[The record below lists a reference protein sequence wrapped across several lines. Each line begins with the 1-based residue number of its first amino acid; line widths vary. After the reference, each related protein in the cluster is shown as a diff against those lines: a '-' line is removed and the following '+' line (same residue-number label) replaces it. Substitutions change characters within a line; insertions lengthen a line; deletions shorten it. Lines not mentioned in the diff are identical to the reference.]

1 MKRALAMAL
10 VMLSVSAEADQF
22 RRWQRNAGQRPYA
35 FFELAPASGAGM
47 GAACAC
53 AAVTGAAGEAVTWAR
68 ASSGYCTKEGLATT
82 GLTTT
87 SMVSCGNNLPRVES
101 NGSSLGVLVEAA
113 RTNVAL
119 RSEEWNSAPWGT
131 VAAGGGTIGVTA
143 NQATTPWNAATA
155 DQIAFSAVTAGV
167 SSQIYQDI
175 AIANGSTYQFTL
187 YVRGSTGGLT
197 QYMWIFDGTTDR
209 GLATCTYVT
218 ATWTRCSTSFT
229 STVNGTGRFHFGNN
243 RIGLVGSSDTVA
255 STVFVTGAQVEVGPY
270 ATSYIATGA
279 ASATRALETA
289 VVTLASVTTNTV
301 SFAASVY
308 PEATT
313 AGAMTSFATVL
324 MLGTNVG
331 ILSYPSGSP
340 RTFASAATSTTFIAG
355 LQRFYGYDDNALVGV
370 GYGSNTN
377 TAAAGA
383 PATRWSTSL
392 YVGRDNGGSLQP
404 DAILSAVCVD
414 PSPTRCR

>member
-1 MKRALAMAL
+1 MAL

-35 FFELAPASGAGM
+35 FFEMAPASGAGM

-53 AAVTGAAGEAVTWAR
+53 AAITGANGEAITWAR
-68 ASSGYCTKEGLATT
+68 ASSGYCTKEGLSAT

-113 RTNVAL
+113 RTNTAL
-119 RSEEWNSAPWGT
+119 RSEEWNVAPWGT
-131 VAAGGGTIGVTA
+131 VATGGSISVTA
-143 NQATTPWNAATA
+143 DQATTPWNAATA
-155 DQIAFSAVTAGV
+155 DQIAFSAVSAGI
-167 SSQIYQDI
+167 SSQIFQDI

-187 YVRGSTGGLT
+187 YVRSSTGGLT

-255 STVFVTGAQVEVGPY
+255 STVFVTGAQVEVGQY
-270 ATSYIATGA
+270 ATSYIATAG

-289 VVTLASVTTNTV
+289 VVTLASVTTNTISLATNV
-301 SFAASVY
+301 R
-308 PEATT
+308 PEAATS
-313 AGAMTSFATVL
+313 GAMTSFATVL
-324 MLGTNVG
+324 MVG
-331 ILSYPSGSP
+331 VNINILNYPSGSP
-340 RTFASAATSTTFIAG
+340 REFASAAASTTFTAG
-355 LQRFYGYDDNALVGV
+355 LQRFYGYDDNVNVGV
-370 GYGSNTN
+370 GYGSNAN
-377 TAAAGA
+377 TVAAGA
-383 PATRWSTSL
+383 PANRWSTTL
-392 YVGRDNGGSLQP
+392 YIGRDNGGSLQP